1 MPASKAPAD
10 CTNMAELRE
19 QIDALDTALIDL
31 LAQRVGYIDRAVDL
45 KKVEGLPARTV
56 DRVAEVKAR
65 VRALADARDL
75 DPDLAEALW
84 HTLIEWSIAR
94 EAVHLG

>member
-1 MPASKAPAD
+1 
-10 CTNMAELRE
+10 MAELRV

-56 DRVAEVKAR
+56 DHVAEVKAH
-65 VRALADARDL
+65 VRALAEARNL
-75 DPDLAEALW
+75 DPDLAEALG
-84 HTLIEWSIAR
+84 IP
-94 EAVHLG
+94 